1 MALDKESKTA
11 GKKQY
16 HIHLKPGDIGKYVL
30 LPGDPARS
38 DRVAKYLDNAEF
50 VAVNREHR
58 TFTGFYKG
66 VKVSVT
72 STGMGC
78 PSAAIAAEELMNIGA
93 ECLIRIGSSAA
104 LQDHIKIGDL
114 MISTGSMKNEGTSR
128 FYVPDCFPAVPDFD
142 LTRAII
148 DTAREMQPD
157 LYGKV
162 YYGINASADAFY
174 GETQEWI
181 DKLSGLGCLNVEM
194 ESSALYT
201 VCHKRKKRAAMI
213 SAVSGNLVTGEVIY
227 ETANEGLARGWDEEI
242 KIVLEAIY
250 RFEKEMNGTGNEAA
264 Q

>member
-1 MALDKESKTA
+1 MALDKETKTA

-16 HIHLKPGDIGKYVL
+16 HIHLRPGEIGDYVL

-38 DRVAKYLDNAEF
+38 DRVANYLDDARLMAN
-50 VAVNREHR
+50 NREHR

-66 VKVSVT
+66 IKVSVT

-93 ECLIRIGSSAA
+93 QCLIRIGSSAA
-104 LQDHIKIGDL
+104 LQEGIRIGDL

-142 LTRAII
+142 LTRALI
-148 DTAREMQPD
+148 DTAREMEPQ
-157 LYGKV
+157 LAGRV
-162 YYGINASADAFY
+162 YYGINASDDAFY
-174 GETQEWI
+174 GETPEWI
-181 DKLSGLGCLNVEM
+181 EKLSRLGCLNVEM

-201 VCHKRKKRAAMI
+201 VCHRRGRRAAMV
-213 SAVSGNLVTGEVIY
+213 SAVSGNLITGEVIY

-242 KIVLEAIY
+242 RIVLEAIA
-250 RFEKEMNGTGNEAA
+250 RFETEKRRREGK
-264 Q
+264 

>member
-1 MALDKESKTA
+1 MALDKEKQTV
-11 GKKQY
+11 GRKQY

-38 DRVAKYLDNAEF
+38 DRVAQYLEQAEL
-50 VAVNREHR
+50 VANNREHR

-66 VKVSVT
+66 VKISVT

-104 LQDHIKIGDL
+104 LQKDIRIGDL

-142 LTRAII
+142 LTRTLI
-148 DTAREMQPD
+148 DTAREMEPQ
-157 LYGKV
+157 LFGKV
-162 YYGINASADAFY
+162 HYGINASDDAFY

-181 DKLSGLGCLNVEM
+181 EKLSDLGCLNVEM

-201 VCHKRKKRAAMI
+201 VCHRRKRKAAMI
-213 SAVSGNLVTGEVIY
+213 SAVSGNLITGDVIY
-227 ETANEGLARGWDEEI
+227 ETENEGLVRGWDEEI

-250 RFEKEMNGTGNEAA
+250 RFEMETSGKKTEKGE
-264 Q
+264 